1 MNFSKLIISF
11 VLSATLF
18 AQVSL
23 AQMASTEALL
33 GNSAPSSAKD
43 KLFQMTS
50 REDVSKKFEEMGVDP
65 KIIEAR
71 IASMSDAE
79 ATEIAYQI
87 DTLPAGADAG
97 MSILGAIVFIFV
109 LLLVTDLLGVTK
121 VFNFTKPIVNK

>member
-1 MNFSKLIISF
+1 MNFSKLILSF

-23 AQMASTEALL
+23 AQIASTETLL

-50 REDVSKKFEEMGVDP
+50 RQDVSKKFEEMGVDP

-71 IASMSDAE
+71 IASMSDSE
-79 ATEIAYQI
+79 AAEIAYKI

-97 MSILGAIVFIFV
+97 VALIGAIVFVFIV
-109 LLLVTDLLGVTK
+109 LLVTDLLGVTK
-121 VFNFTKPIVNK
+121 VFNFTKPIVN